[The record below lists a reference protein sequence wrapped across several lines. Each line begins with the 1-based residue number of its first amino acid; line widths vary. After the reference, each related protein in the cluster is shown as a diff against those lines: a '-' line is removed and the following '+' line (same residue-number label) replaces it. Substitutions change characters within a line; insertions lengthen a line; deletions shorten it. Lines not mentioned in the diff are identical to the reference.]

1 MTASL
6 HLIAL
11 RDLLSAETG
20 QAVAIGPPT
29 DEGRG
34 LCLWSWKLDLLVSQ
48 RNTPP
53 APPGDPR
60 ESQPSDLLMSVHFLL
75 FPLGGSDVER
85 LDALDVAGRVIQANP
100 VLGATDS
107 RGRVLIETIS
117 TTELTAIFVAAGLPL
132 RLCLGY
138 RLESVA

>member
-1 MTASL
+1 
-6 HLIAL
+6 
-11 RDLLSAETG
+11 
-20 QAVAIGPPT
+20 
-29 DEGRG
+29 
-34 LCLWSWKLDLLVSQ
+34 
-48 RNTPP
+48 
-53 APPGDPR
+53 
-60 ESQPSDLLMSVHFLL
+60 MSVHFLL

-132 RLCLGY
+132 RLCLAY
-138 RLESVA
+138 RLEPAA